1 MYSNYNIKELLL
13 LKNQSNK
20 KLIFVHTPKCGGT
33 YVASILSHLKIINKK
48 HVKAIPNEGITFTV
62 IRDPIKRF
70 ESMLNY
76 RLNRPRHR
84 TLFPINLIYV
94 FDDETITLN
103 EIVSKM
109 TNVQILGFFP
119 YSTLVYW
126 TENIDII
133 ITLENLPK
141 MLGYFGYTYDANLFK
156 PLNVSKKIRGTLN
169 DENINR
175 LKTLFSDDV
184 LLYNKVTNS
193 TL

>member
-1 MYSNYNIKELLL
+1 MYSNYNIKELL
-13 LKNQSNK
+13 KNRSNE
-20 KLIFVHTPKCGGT
+20 KLIFIHTPKCGGT
-33 YVASILSHLKIINKK
+33 YVASILSHLNIINKK
-48 HVKAIPNEGITFTV
+48 HVKAILNEGITFTV

-76 RLNRPRHR
+76 RLNLPKIIDSYPSISYLR
-84 TLFPINLIYV
+84 YV
-94 FDDETITLN
+94 FEDETITLN
-103 EIVSKM
+103 EIISKM
-109 TNVQILGFFP
+109 TNEQILRFN
-119 YSTLVYW
+119 TLVYW

-184 LLYNKVTNS
+184 LLYNKVINS

>member
-1 MYSNYNIKELLL
+1 MYSNYNIQEL
-13 LKNQSNK
+13 LKNRSNE
-20 KLIFVHTPKCGGT
+20 KLIFIHTPKCGGT
-33 YVASILSHLKIINKK
+33 YVASILSHLNIINKK
-48 HVKAIPNEGITFTV
+48 HVKAILNEGITFTV

-76 RLNRPRHR
+76 RLNLPKIIDSYPSISYLR
-84 TLFPINLIYV
+84 YV
-94 FDDETITLN
+94 FEDETITLN
-103 EIVSKM
+103 EIISKM
-109 TNVQILGFFP
+109 TNEQILRFN
-119 YSTLVYW
+119 TLVYW

>member
-1 MYSNYNIKELLL
+1 MYSNYNIKELL
-13 LKNQSNK
+13 KNRSNE
-20 KLIFVHTPKCGGT
+20 KLIFIHTQKCGGT
-33 YVASILSHLKIINKK
+33 YVASILSHLNIINKK
-48 HVKAIPNEGITFTV
+48 HVKAILNEGITFTV

-76 RLNRPRHR
+76 RLNLPKIIDSYPSISYLR
-84 TLFPINLIYV
+84 YV
-94 FDDETITLN
+94 FEDETITLN
-103 EIVSKM
+103 EIISKM
-109 TNVQILGFFP
+109 TNEQILRFN
-119 YSTLVYW
+119 TLVYW

>member
-1 MYSNYNIKELLL
+1 MYSNYNIKELL
-13 LKNQSNK
+13 KNRSNE
-20 KLIFVHTPKCGGT
+20 KLIFIHTPKCGGT
-33 YVASILSHLKIINKK
+33 YVASILSHLNIINKK
-48 HVKAIPNEGITFTV
+48 HVKAILNEGITFTV

-76 RLNRPRHR
+76 RLNLPKIIDSYPSISYLR
-84 TLFPINLIYV
+84 YV
-94 FDDETITLN
+94 FEDETITLN
-103 EIVSKM
+103 EIISKM
-109 TNVQILGFFP
+109 TNEQILRFN
-119 YSTLVYW
+119 TLVYW

>member
-1 MYSNYNIKELLL
+1 MYSNYNIKELL
-13 LKNQSNK
+13 KNRSNE
-20 KLIFVHTPKCGGT
+20 KLIFIHTPKCGGT
-33 YVASILSHLKIINKK
+33 YVASILSHLNIINKK
-48 HVKAIPNEGITFTV
+48 HVKAILNEGITFTV

-76 RLNRPRHR
+76 RLNLPKIIDSYPSISYLR
-84 TLFPINLIYV
+84 YV
-94 FDDETITLN
+94 FEDETITLN
-103 EIVSKM
+103 EIISKM
-109 TNVQILGFFP
+109 TNEQILRFN
-119 YSTLVYW
+119 TLVYW

-184 LLYNKVTNS
+184 ILYDKVINS